1 MRHKQNYLIALAALA
16 LIVFYHMIF
25 RQFFPNM
32 HGKMGHDYALF
43 LPKLLDGYFW
53 FSMNGI
59 FSIPWFTPA
68 FCGGIPLFPDP
79 QSIYYSVPQFLSF
92 VFDPVTSVHMTV
104 MLFAVLGFLGFY
116 ILLQRVFQTGAWLA
130 LLGGGLFL
138 FNGFY
143 IHRMLI
149 GHLTYHPFMLV
160 PLLAF
165 FLLRSGAATQS
176 QGAKGVMLDGVMAGI
191 VLAYMFQA
199 GMVNVTLPAVGSVI
213 IIGLMYEAIHNKTVR
228 FGLRLICAGGIA
240 VAFCSAK
247 LVAAMAYLHYF
258 GRDMYKLPGTQT
270 LAEAALI
277 ALHSLF
283 IAPAFALA
291 HEMLVNVQW
300 GLDRH
305 EFEFGVT
312 FVPLVWLFGGSMAMI
327 PRARKHGLPCHSLR
341 QQWFRIALIGGLL
354 FLPICLN
361 YYTPTWNAILKHLPI
376 LKNSTSLIRWMSLY
390 IPVVIVLT
398 ALAGAV
404 LLRSPTFH
412 PYAVVA
418 SLATVVL
425 LNIWTDRQF
434 YHDQSYD
441 PRQIVTAYNEVQLQ
455 GRSPGITHIVMYA
468 DQTGRGIMPQG
479 RNDVLVQGGSQLLC
493 YEPLFGYA
501 LEKFPI
507 RTLRPDSVFAVREE
521 YLNLKNPVCYV
532 YPLEN
537 ACEPGEHFLVDQQEV
552 AKAFSTY
559 KPIPFRLPAWQ
570 KAANVFNLLTLV
582 GSGGVLLVAGAASCR
597 RWWKSHRAST

>member
-1 MRHKQNYLIALAALA
+1 
-16 LIVFYHMIF
+16 
-25 RQFFPNM
+25 
-32 HGKMGHDYALF
+32 MGHDYALF

-53 FSMNGI
+53 FSTNGL
-59 FSIPWFTPA
+59 FAIPWFTPS

-92 VFDPVTSVHMTV
+92 VFDPVTSVHMTI
-104 MLFAVLGFLGFY
+104 MLFAVLGFWGFY

-149 GHLTYHPFMLV
+149 GHLTYHPFMLI
-160 PLLAF
+160 PFLTF
-165 FLLRSGAATQS
+165 FLLRSEAQPPL
-176 QGAKGVMLDGVMAGI
+176 QGSTRLLFDGI
-191 VLAYMFQA
+191 VAGVILAYMFQA
-199 GMVNVTLPAVGSVI
+199 GMVNVTLPAIGSVI
-213 IIGLMYEAIHNKTVR
+213 ILGLMYEVLHNRTVR
-228 FGLRLICAGGIA
+228 FGLRLTWAGSIA
-240 VAFCSAK
+240 VACCSAK

-270 LAEAALI
+270 LADAVLI

-283 IAPAFALA
+283 IAPALALA
-291 HEMLVNVQW
+291 NETLVNVQW

-312 FVPLVWLFGGSMAMI
+312 FVPLVWLCGGGIAMLNCLRRGV
-327 PRARKHGLPCHSLR
+327 PCQYLRKH
-341 QQWFRIALIGGLL
+341 WFRIALIGSLL

-361 YYTPTWNAILKHLPI
+361 YYSPSWNAILKHAPI

-390 IPVVIVLT
+390 IPVVILLT
-398 ALAGAV
+398 ALAGTA
-404 LLRSPTFH
+404 LLRSSTSH
-412 PYAVVA
+412 AYIVLA
-418 SLATVVL
+418 SLSTVVL
-425 LNIWTDRQF
+425 LNIFTDRQF
-434 YHDQSYD
+434 YHNQSYD
-441 PRQIVTAYNEVQLQ
+441 PQQIVTAYNEVQRQ
-455 GRSPGITHIVMYA
+455 GRSPEITHIAMYA
-468 DQTGRGIMPQG
+468 DQRGQGIMPQG
-479 RNDVLVQGGSQLLC
+479 RNDTLVQGNSQLLC

-507 RTLRPDSVFAVREE
+507 RTLRPDPVLAVHEG

-537 ACEPGEHFLVDQQEV
+537 ACEPGEHFAVDQQEV
-552 AKAFSTY
+552 AQAFSTY

-570 KAANVFNLLTLV
+570 KAANVLNLLTLV
-582 GSGGVLLVAGAASCR
+582 GLGGVLLVSAGARCR
-597 RWWKSHRAST
+597 RWWKNRGKST

>member
-1 MRHKQNYLIALAALA
+1 MRQRQNGLIVLAALA
-16 LIVFYHMIF
+16 LIVSYHMIF
-25 RQFFPNM
+25 QQFFPNI

-53 FSMNGI
+53 FSTNGI
-59 FSIPWFTPA
+59 FAIPWFTPS

-149 GHLTYHPFMLV
+149 GHLTYHPFMLI
-160 PLLAF
+160 PLLTF
-165 FLLRSGAATQS
+165 FLLRSGAAPPL
-176 QGAKGVMLDGVMAGI
+176 QGATRLMFDGVAAGI
-191 VLAYMFQA
+191 ILAYMFQA
-199 GMVNVTLPAVGSVI
+199 GMVNVTLPAIGSVI
-213 IIGLMYEAIHNKTVR
+213 ILGLVYEALHNRTVR
-228 FGLRLICAGGIA
+228 FGLRLIWAGGIA
-240 VAFCSAK
+240 VACCSAK
-247 LVAAMAYLHYF
+247 LVAAMAYLRYF

-270 LAEAALI
+270 LTDAVLI

-283 IAPAFALA
+283 IAPALALA
-291 HEMLVNVQW
+291 NEMLVNVQW

-312 FVPLVWLFGGSMAMI
+312 FVPLVWLCGGTIAMLN
-327 PRARKHGLPCHSLR
+327 RVRQRGMSCQYLHKHWP
-341 QQWFRIALIGGLL
+341 RIAIIGGLL

-390 IPVVIVLT
+390 IPVAILFT

-404 LLRSPTFH
+404 LLRSPTSQL
-412 PYAVVA
+412 YAVVA
-418 SLATVVL
+418 SLATVVI
-425 LNIWTDRQF
+425 LNVCTDRQF
-434 YHDQSYD
+434 YHAQSYD
-441 PRQIVTAYNEVQLQ
+441 PRQIVTAYNDVQRQ

-507 RTLRPDSVFAVREE
+507 RTLRPGSVLAVREG
-521 YLNLKNPVCYV
+521 YLNLKHPVCYV
-532 YPLEN
+532 YPVEN

-552 AKAFSTY
+552 AKAFSAY
-559 KPIPFRLPAWQ
+559 KQISFRLPVWQ
-570 KAANVFNLLTLV
+570 KTANVFNLLAVV
-582 GSGGVLLVAGAASCR
+582 GSAGVLLVSGAAHCR
-597 RWWKSHRAST
+597 RWWKSPRESA